1 MLHLHTVL
9 LVVLHFKGELAW
21 TLLARPLVHFI
32 RSAGRRDEWT
42 WWYDSGRCMGVYNW
56 DDGARHV
63 HVSPSGRR

>member
-9 LVVLHFKGELAW
+9 LVVLHFEGEIGMD
-21 TLLARPLVHFI
+21 TPRSPARSFI